1 MANSD
6 PFPQGCRALR
16 EKEERD
22 RKEATEQED
31 DGCPQLVPFP
41 ENLPHARSLTTL
53 PGRGSPKLT
62 TSKVCGVN
70 DIMDNVISAVTL
82 REKLAVETT
91 F

>member
-1 MANSD
+1 MADFD
-6 PFPQGCRALR
+6 PFPRGCRALR

-70 DIMDNVISAVTL
+70 DIMDNVISAVML